1 MSLTEYDMYID
12 GSFVGAEHN
21 QRFESLNP
29 ENNQAWATFPDASES
44 DVERSVQS
52 AKNAFNDHW
61 SKTSVAERAK
71 YLRAIGD
78 KMFENAELLG
88 KTESI
93 DSGKLLKETKFQ
105 SEYMKEYFY
114 YYADLAESMN
124 NETPIPN
131 IDKPNMEVVEV
142 REPIGVVACIIPW
155 NSQMFLMATKVAPAL
170 AAGNTVVM
178 KSSELAP
185 APLIEFAKLVHD
197 TGLPK
202 GVINIISG
210 GAEVGRL
217 LTSHKDVGKILF
229 TGGTST
235 ASHVIRNSAENY
247 ASLTLELGGK
257 SPVVVFDD
265 ADVENALNNITTAI
279 FSGNGCSC
287 IAGSVLVLQDTIYDT
302 FLDQLTERAKKIKL
316 GSPLDE
322 DSQMGPLNNDKQVEF
337 IEKNIKQSVEQ
348 GAKVICGGTKAPEF
362 SNGCYFLP
370 TIIECPDRSIST
382 ANTELFGP
390 ILSVIKFKTEEE
402 ALQIANDNDYGL
414 SSGVFSED
422 PEKCDR
428 VSKALDAG
436 ICFKNC
442 YRFISYAASF
452 GGRKN
457 SGYGRESGA
466 DAISDMQ
473 IKKTIWTS
481 NSRVTEDPFKIR

>member
-1 MSLTEYDMYID
+1 MSLTEYQMYID
-12 GSFVGAEHN
+12 GEFIGSENN

-29 ENNQAWATFPDASES
+29 ENNQPWAIFPEASEN
-44 DVERSVQS
+44 DVKRSIES
-52 AKNAFNDHW
+52 AKNAFQTW
-61 SKTSVAERAK
+61 SKTSVTKRAE

-78 KMFENAELLG
+78 KMYEQADLLG
-88 KTESI
+88 RTESI

-114 YYADLAESMN
+114 YYADLVESMN
-124 NETPIPN
+124 NETPITN
-131 IDKPNMEVVEV
+131 IDKPDMEVVEV
-142 REPIGVVACIIPW
+142 REAIGVIACIIPW

-170 AAGNTVVM
+170 AAGNTVVI

-185 APLIEFAKLVHD
+185 APLVEFAKLIDEVQ
-197 TGLPK
+197 LPN
-202 GVINIISG
+202 GVINVISG
-210 GAEVGRL
+210 GAEVGKI
-217 LTSHKDVGKILF
+217 LTSHKDIGKILF
-229 TGGTST
+229 TGGTAT
-235 ASHVIRNSAENY
+235 ASHVIKNSAENY

-265 ADVENALNNITTAI
+265 ADTENALNNITTAI

-287 IAGSVLVLQDTIYDT
+287 IAGSVLVLQETIYDS
-302 FLDQLTERAKKIKL
+302 FLEQLSGRAKKIKL
-316 GSPLDE
+316 GSPLSE
-322 DSQMGPLNNDKQVEF
+322 DSQMGPLNNDKQIEF
-337 IEKNIKQSVEQ
+337 IEKNINQSVKQ
-348 GAKVICGGTKAPEF
+348 GAKIICGGKRAPEF
-362 SNGCYFLP
+362 SEGCFFLP
-370 TIIECPDRSIST
+370 TIIECPDRTIST

-402 ALQIANDNDYGL
+402 AMQIANDNDYGL

-466 DAISDMQ
+466 DAITDMQ
-473 IKKTIWTS
+473 LTKTIWTS

>member
-1 MSLTEYDMYID
+1 MSLTEYQMYID
-12 GSFVGAEHN
+12 GEFIGSENN

-29 ENNQAWATFPDASES
+29 ENNQPWAIFPEASEN
-44 DVERSVQS
+44 DVKRSIES
-52 AKNAFNDHW
+52 AKNAFQTW
-61 SKTSVAERAK
+61 SKTSVTKRAE

-78 KMFENAELLG
+78 KMYEQADLLG
-88 KTESI
+88 RTESI

-114 YYADLAESMN
+114 YYADLVESMN
-124 NETPIPN
+124 NETPITN
-131 IDKPNMEVVEV
+131 IDKPDMEVVEV
-142 REPIGVVACIIPW
+142 REAIGVIACIIPW

-170 AAGNTVVM
+170 AAGNTVVI

-185 APLIEFAKLVHD
+185 APLVEFAKLIDEVQ
-197 TGLPK
+197 LPK
-202 GVINIISG
+202 GVINVISG
-210 GAEVGRL
+210 GAEVGKI
-217 LTSHKDVGKILF
+217 LTSHKDIGKILF
-229 TGGTST
+229 TGGTAT
-235 ASHVIRNSAENY
+235 ASHVIKNSAENY

-265 ADVENALNNITTAI
+265 ADTENALNNITTAI

-287 IAGSVLVLQDTIYDT
+287 IAGSVLVLQETIYNS
-302 FLDQLTERAKKIKL
+302 FLEQLSGRAKKIKL
-316 GSPLDE
+316 GSPLSE
-322 DSQMGPLNNDKQVEF
+322 DSQMGPLNNDKQIEF
-337 IEKNIKQSVEQ
+337 IEKNINQSVKQ
-348 GAKVICGGTKAPEF
+348 GAKIICGGKRAPEF
-362 SNGCYFLP
+362 SEGCFFLP
-370 TIIECPDRSIST
+370 TIIECPDRTIST

-402 ALQIANDNDYGL
+402 AMQIANDNDYGL

-466 DAISDMQ
+466 DAIADMQ
-473 IKKTIWTS
+473 LKKTIWTS

>member
-1 MSLTEYDMYID
+1 MSLTEYQMYID
-12 GSFVGAEHN
+12 GEFIGSENN

-29 ENNQAWATFPDASES
+29 ENNQPWAIFPEASEN
-44 DVERSVQS
+44 DVKRSIES
-52 AKNAFNDHW
+52 EKNAFQTW
-61 SKTSVAERAK
+61 SKTSVTKRAE

-78 KMFENAELLG
+78 KMYEQADLLG
-88 KTESI
+88 RTESI

-114 YYADLAESMN
+114 YYADLVESMN
-124 NETPIPN
+124 NETPITN
-131 IDKPNMEVVEV
+131 IDKPDMEVVEV
-142 REPIGVVACIIPW
+142 REAICVIACIIPW

-170 AAGNTVVM
+170 AAGNTVVI

-185 APLIEFAKLVHD
+185 APLVEFAKLIDEVQ
-197 TGLPK
+197 LPK
-202 GVINIISG
+202 GVINVISG
-210 GAEVGRL
+210 GAEVGKI
-217 LTSHKDVGKILF
+217 LTSHKDIGKILF
-229 TGGTST
+229 TGGTAT
-235 ASHVIRNSAENY
+235 ASHVIKNSAENY

-265 ADVENALNNITTAI
+265 ADTENALNNITTAI

-287 IAGSVLVLQDTIYDT
+287 IAGSVLVLQETIYDS
-302 FLDQLTERAKKIKL
+302 FLEQLSDRAKKIKL
-316 GSPLDE
+316 GSPLSE
-322 DSQMGPLNNDKQVEF
+322 DSQMGPLNNDKQIEF
-337 IEKNIKQSVEQ
+337 IEKNINQSVKQ
-348 GAKVICGGTKAPEF
+348 GAKIICGGKRAPEF
-362 SNGCYFLP
+362 SEGCFFLP
-370 TIIECPDRSIST
+370 TIIECPDRTIST

-402 ALQIANDNDYGL
+402 AMQIANDNDYGL

-466 DAISDMQ
+466 DAITDMQ
-473 IKKTIWTS
+473 LKKTIWTS

>member
-1 MSLTEYDMYID
+1 MSLKKYQMYID
-12 GSFVGAEHN
+12 GEFVDAENN
-21 QRFESLNP
+21 QSFESLNP
-29 ENNQAWATFPDASES
+29 ENNKPWAIVPEASKK
-44 DVERSVQS
+44 DIDRCIQS
-52 AKNAFNDHW
+52 AKLAFHSW
-61 SKTSVAERAK
+61 SKTSVVERAK

-78 KMFENAELLG
+78 KMFEHAEILG

-114 YYADLAESMN
+114 YYADLAESMK
-124 NETPIPN
+124 NETLIPN
-131 IDKPNMEVVEV
+131 IDKPDMEVVEIK
-142 REPIGVVACIIPW
+142 EPIGVIACVIPW

-170 AAGNTVVM
+170 AAGNTVVI

-185 APLIEFAKLVHD
+185 VPLVEFAKLVD
-197 TGLPK
+197 DVQLPK
-202 GVINIISG
+202 GVINVISG
-210 GAEVGRL
+210 GAEVGRV
-217 LTSHKDVGKILF
+217 LTSHKDIGKILF
-229 TGGTST
+229 TGGTAT
-235 ASHVIRNSAENY
+235 ASHVIKNSAENY

-257 SPVVVFDD
+257 SPVIVFND
-265 ADVENALNNITTAI
+265 ADTENALNNITTAI

-287 IAGSVLVLQDTIYDT
+287 IAGSVLVLQDTIYDS
-302 FLDQLTERAKKIKL
+302 FLGQLTERASNIKL
-316 GSPLDE
+316 GSPLNDE
-322 DSQMGPLNNDKQVEF
+322 SQMGPLNNDKQIEF
-337 IEKNIKQSVEQ
+337 IEKNINQSVEQ
-348 GAKVICGGTKAPEF
+348 GAKIICGGKRAPEF
-362 SNGCYFLP
+362 SEGCFFLP
-370 TIIECPDRSIST
+370 TIIECPDRSISS

-390 ILSVIKFKTEEE
+390 ILSVIKFKTEDE
-402 ALQIANDNDYGL
+402 AMQIANDNVYGL

-428 VSKALDAG
+428 VSKAIDAG

-466 DAISDMQ
+466 DAIADMQ

-481 NSRVTEDPFKIR
+481 NSRVTVDPFKIR

>member
-1 MSLTEYDMYID
+1 MSLTEYQMYID
-12 GSFVGAEHN
+12 GEFVGSENN

-29 ENNQAWATFPDASES
+29 ENNQPWAIFPEASEN
-44 DVERSVQS
+44 DVKRSVES
-52 AKNAFNDHW
+52 AKNAFQTW
-61 SKTSVAERAK
+61 SKTSVAKRAE

-78 KMFENAELLG
+78 KMFEQADLLG
-88 KTESI
+88 RTESI

-114 YYADLAESMN
+114 YYADLVESMN
-124 NETPIPN
+124 NETPITN
-131 IDKPNMEVVEV
+131 IDKPDMEVVEV
-142 REPIGVVACIIPW
+142 REPIGVIACIIPW

-170 AAGNTVVM
+170 AAGNTVVI

-185 APLIEFAKLVHD
+185 APLVEFAKLIDEVQ
-197 TGLPK
+197 LPK
-202 GVINIISG
+202 GVINVISG
-210 GAEVGRL
+210 GAEVGKI
-217 LTSHKDVGKILF
+217 LTSHKDIGKILF
-229 TGGTST
+229 TGGTAT
-235 ASHVIRNSAENY
+235 ASHVIKNSAENY

-257 SPVVVFDD
+257 SPVIVFDD
-265 ADVENALNNITTAI
+265 ADSENALNNITTAI

-287 IAGSVLVLQDTIYDT
+287 IAGSVLVLQETIYDS
-302 FLDQLTERAKKIKL
+302 FLEQLSDRAKKIKL
-316 GSPLDE
+316 GSPLNE
-322 DSQMGPLNNDKQVEF
+322 DSQMGPLNNNKQVEF
-337 IEKNIKQSVEQ
+337 IEKNINQSVEQ
-348 GAKVICGGTKAPEF
+348 GAKIICGGKRAPEF
-362 SNGCYFLP
+362 PEGCFFLP
-370 TIIECPDRSIST
+370 TIIECPDRTIST

-402 ALQIANDNDYGL
+402 AMQIANENDYGL

-466 DAISDMQ
+466 NAITDMQ
-473 IKKTIWTS
+473 LTKTIWTS

>member
-1 MSLTEYDMYID
+1 MSLKKYQMYID
-12 GSFVGAEHN
+12 GEFVDAENN
-21 QRFESLNP
+21 QSFESLNP
-29 ENNQAWATFPDASES
+29 ENNKPWAIVPEASKK
-44 DVERSVQS
+44 DIDRCIQS
-52 AKNAFNDHW
+52 AKLAFHTW

-78 KMFENAELLG
+78 KMFEQAEILG

-114 YYADLAESMN
+114 YYADLAESMK
-124 NETPIPN
+124 NETLIPN
-131 IDKPNMEVVEV
+131 IDKPDMEVVEIK
-142 REPIGVVACIIPW
+142 EPIGVIACIIPW

-170 AAGNTVVM
+170 AAGNTVVI

-185 APLIEFAKLVHD
+185 APLVEFAKLVD
-197 TGLPK
+197 DVQLPK
-202 GVINIISG
+202 GVINVISG
-210 GAEVGRL
+210 GAEVGKV
-217 LTSHKDVGKILF
+217 LTSHKDIGKILF
-229 TGGTST
+229 TGGTAT
-235 ASHVIRNSAENY
+235 ASHVIKNSAENY

-257 SPVVVFDD
+257 SPVIVFDD
-265 ADVENALNNITTAI
+265 ADTENALNNITTAI

-287 IAGSVLVLQDTIYDT
+287 IAGSVLVLQDTIYDS
-302 FLDQLTERAKKIKL
+302 FLGQLTERAKNIKL

-322 DSQMGPLNNDKQVEF
+322 ESQMGPLNNNK
-337 IEKNIKQSVEQ
+337 Q
-348 GAKVICGGTKAPEF
+348 GATVICGGKRAPEF
-362 SNGCYFLP
+362 SEGCYFLP

-402 ALQIANDNDYGL
+402 AMQIANDNVYGL

-428 VSKALDAG
+428 VSKAIDAG

-466 DAISDMQ
+466 DAIADMQ

-481 NSRVTEDPFKIR
+481 NSRVTVDPFKIR

>member
-1 MSLTEYDMYID
+1 MSLKKYQMYID
-12 GSFVGAEHN
+12 GEFVDAENN
-21 QRFESLNP
+21 QSFESLNP
-29 ENNQAWATFPDASES
+29 ENNKPWAIVPEASKK
-44 DVERSVQS
+44 DIDRCIQS
-52 AKNAFNDHW
+52 AKLAFHSW
-61 SKTSVAERAK
+61 SKTSVVERAK

-78 KMFENAELLG
+78 KMFEHAEILG

-114 YYADLAESMN
+114 YYADLAESMK
-124 NETPIPN
+124 NETLIPN
-131 IDKPNMEVVEV
+131 IDKPDMEVVEIK
-142 REPIGVVACIIPW
+142 EPIGVIACVIPW

-170 AAGNTVVM
+170 AAGNTVVI

-185 APLIEFAKLVHD
+185 VPLVEFAKLVD
-197 TGLPK
+197 DVQLPK
-202 GVINIISG
+202 GVINVISG
-210 GAEVGRL
+210 GAEVGRV
-217 LTSHKDVGKILF
+217 LTSHKDIGKILF
-229 TGGTST
+229 TGGTAT
-235 ASHVIRNSAENY
+235 ASHVIKNSAENY

-257 SPVVVFDD
+257 SPVIVFND
-265 ADVENALNNITTAI
+265 ADTENALNNITTAI

-287 IAGSVLVLQDTIYDT
+287 IAGSVLVLQDTIYDS
-302 FLDQLTERAKKIKL
+302 FLGQLTERASNIKL
-316 GSPLDE
+316 GSPLNDE
-322 DSQMGPLNNDKQVEF
+322 SQMGPLNNDKQIEF
-337 IEKNIKQSVEQ
+337 IEKNINQSVEQ
-348 GAKVICGGTKAPEF
+348 GAKIIYGGKRAPEF
-362 SNGCYFLP
+362 SEGCFFLP
-370 TIIECPDRSIST
+370 TIIECPDRSISS

-390 ILSVIKFKTEEE
+390 ILSVIKFKTEDE
-402 ALQIANDNDYGL
+402 AMQIANDNVYGL

-428 VSKALDAG
+428 VSKAIDAG

-466 DAISDMQ
+466 DAIADMQ

-481 NSRVTEDPFKIR
+481 NSRVTVDPFKIR

>member
-1 MSLTEYDMYID
+1 MSLTEYQMYID
-12 GSFVGAEHN
+12 GEFIGSENN

-29 ENNQAWATFPDASES
+29 ENNQPWAIFPEASEN
-44 DVERSVQS
+44 DVKRSVES
-52 AKNAFNDHW
+52 AKNAFQTW
-61 SKTSVAERAK
+61 SKTSVAKRAE

-78 KMFENAELLG
+78 KMFEQADLLG
-88 KTESI
+88 RTESI

-114 YYADLAESMN
+114 YYADLVESMN
-124 NETPIPN
+124 NETPITN
-131 IDKPNMEVVEV
+131 IDKPDMEVVEV
-142 REPIGVVACIIPW
+142 REPIGVIACIIPW

-170 AAGNTVVM
+170 AAGNTVVI

-185 APLIEFAKLVHD
+185 APLVEFAKLIDEVQ
-197 TGLPK
+197 LPK
-202 GVINIISG
+202 GVINVISG
-210 GAEVGRL
+210 GAEVGKI
-217 LTSHKDVGKILF
+217 LTSHKDIGKILF
-229 TGGTST
+229 TGGTAT
-235 ASHVIRNSAENY
+235 ASHVIKNSAENY

-265 ADVENALNNITTAI
+265 ADTENALNNITTAI

-287 IAGSVLVLQDTIYDT
+287 IAGSVLVLQETIYDS
-302 FLDQLTERAKKIKL
+302 FLEQLSDRAKKIKL
-316 GSPLDE
+316 GSPLNE
-322 DSQMGPLNNDKQVEF
+322 DSQMGPLNNNKQVEF
-337 IEKNIKQSVEQ
+337 IEKNINQSVKQ
-348 GAKVICGGTKAPEF
+348 GAKIICGGKRAPEF
-362 SNGCYFLP
+362 SEGCFFLP
-370 TIIECPDRSIST
+370 TIIECLDRTIST

-402 ALQIANDNDYGL
+402 AMQIANDNDYGL

-428 VSKALDAG
+428 VSKTLDAG

-466 DAISDMQ
+466 DAITDMQ
-473 IKKTIWTS
+473 LTKTIWTS

>member
-1 MSLTEYDMYID
+1 MSLKKYQMYID
-12 GSFVGAEHN
+12 GEFVDAENN
-21 QRFESLNP
+21 QFFESLNP
-29 ENNQAWATFPDASES
+29 ENNKPWAIAPEASKK
-44 DVERSVQS
+44 DIDRCIQS
-52 AKNAFNDHW
+52 AKLAFHTW

-78 KMFENAELLG
+78 KMFEQAEILG

-114 YYADLAESMN
+114 YYADLAESMK
-124 NETPIPN
+124 NETLIPN
-131 IDKPNMEVVEV
+131 IDKPDMEVVEIK
-142 REPIGVVACIIPW
+142 EPIGVIACVIPW

-170 AAGNTVVM
+170 AAGNTVVI

-185 APLIEFAKLVHD
+185 VPLVEFAKLVD
-197 TGLPK
+197 DVQLPK
-202 GVINIISG
+202 GVINVISG
-210 GAEVGRL
+210 GAEVGRV
-217 LTSHKDVGKILF
+217 LTSHKDIGKILF
-229 TGGTST
+229 TGGTAT
-235 ASHVIRNSAENY
+235 ASHVIKNSAENY

-257 SPVVVFDD
+257 SPVIVFND
-265 ADVENALNNITTAI
+265 ADTENALNNITTAI

-287 IAGSVLVLQDTIYDT
+287 IAGSVLVLQDTIYDS
-302 FLDQLTERAKKIKL
+302 FLGQLTERASNIKL
-316 GSPLDE
+316 GSPLNDE
-322 DSQMGPLNNDKQVEF
+322 SQMGPLNNDKQIEF
-337 IEKNIKQSVEQ
+337 IEKNINQSVEQ
-348 GAKVICGGTKAPEF
+348 GAKIIYGGKRAPEF
-362 SNGCYFLP
+362 SEGCFFLP
-370 TIIECPDRSIST
+370 TIIECPDRSISS

-390 ILSVIKFKTEEE
+390 ILSVIKFKTEDE
-402 ALQIANDNDYGL
+402 AMQIANDNVYGL

-428 VSKALDAG
+428 VSKAIDAG

-466 DAISDMQ
+466 DAIADMQ

-481 NSRVTEDPFKIR
+481 NSRVTVDPFKIR

>member
-1 MSLTEYDMYID
+1 MSLTEYQMYID
-12 GSFVGAEHN
+12 GEFIGSENN

-29 ENNQAWATFPDASES
+29 ENNQPWAIFPEASEN
-44 DVERSVQS
+44 DVKRSIES
-52 AKNAFNDHW
+52 AKNAFQTW
-61 SKTSVAERAK
+61 SKTSVTKRAE

-78 KMFENAELLG
+78 KMYEQADLLG
-88 KTESI
+88 RTESI

-114 YYADLAESMN
+114 YYADLVESMN
-124 NETPIPN
+124 NETPITN
-131 IDKPNMEVVEV
+131 IDKPDMEVVEV
-142 REPIGVVACIIPW
+142 REAIGVIACIIPW

-170 AAGNTVVM
+170 AAGNTVVI

-185 APLIEFAKLVHD
+185 APLVEFAKLIDEVQ
-197 TGLPK
+197 LPK
-202 GVINIISG
+202 GVINVISG
-210 GAEVGRL
+210 GAEVGKI
-217 LTSHKDVGKILF
+217 LTSHKDIGKILF
-229 TGGTST
+229 TGGTAT
-235 ASHVIRNSAENY
+235 ASHVIKNSAENY

-265 ADVENALNNITTAI
+265 ADTENALNNITTAI

-287 IAGSVLVLQDTIYDT
+287 IAGSVLVLQETIYNS
-302 FLDQLTERAKKIKL
+302 FLEQLSGRAKKIKL
-316 GSPLDE
+316 GSPLSE
-322 DSQMGPLNNDKQVEF
+322 DSQMGPLNNDKQIEF
-337 IEKNIKQSVEQ
+337 IEKNINQSVKQ
-348 GAKVICGGTKAPEF
+348 GAKIICGGKRAPEF
-362 SNGCYFLP
+362 SEGCFFLP
-370 TIIECPDRSIST
+370 TIIECPDRTIST

-402 ALQIANDNDYGL
+402 AMQIANDNDYGL

-466 DAISDMQ
+466 DAITDMQ
-473 IKKTIWTS
+473 LTKTIWTS

>member
-1 MSLTEYDMYID
+1 MNLTEYKMYID
-12 GSFVGAEHN
+12 GSFIDAENN

-29 ENNQAWATFPDASES
+29 ENNQPWASFPEASAK
-44 DVERSVQS
+44 DVENSVQS
-52 AKNAFNDHW
+52 AKTAFKNSW
-61 SKTSVAERAK
+61 SKTSISERAK

-88 KTESI
+88 RIESI

-114 YYADLAESMN
+114 YYADLLEKMN
-124 NETPIPN
+124 NETPISN
-131 IDKPNMEVVEV
+131 IDKPDMEVVEV
-142 REPIGVVACIIPW
+142 SEPIGVIACIIPW

-170 AAGNTVVM
+170 AAGNTVVI

-185 APLIEFAKLVHD
+185 GPLIEFVKLVHEI
-197 TGLPK
+197 GLPK

-210 GAEVGRL
+210 GAEVGKI
-217 LTSHKDVGKILF
+217 LTSHKDIGKILF
-229 TGGTST
+229 TGGTAT

-257 SPVVVFDD
+257 SPVIVFDD
-265 ADVENALNNITTAI
+265 ADTENALNNITTAI

-287 IAGSVLVLQDTIYDT
+287 IAGSVLVLQDTIYDS
-302 FLDQLTERAKKIKL
+302 FLEDLSKRAQKIKL
-316 GSPLDE
+316 GSPLNE
-322 DSQMGPLNNDKQVEF
+322 DSQMGPLNNNKQVEF
-337 IEKNIKQSVEQ
+337 IEKNINQSIEQ
-348 GAKVICGGTKAPEF
+348 GAKVICGGTRSPDF
-362 SNGCYFLP
+362 SEGCYFLP
-370 TIIECPDRSIST
+370 TIIECPDRTIST

-390 ILSVIKFKTEEE
+390 VLSVIKFKTEVE
-402 ALQIANDNDYGL
+402 AMQIANDNDYGL

-422 PEKCDR
+422 SEKCDR
-428 VSKALDAG
+428 VSKSLDAG

-466 DAISDMQ
+466 DAITDMQ

-481 NSRVTEDPFKIR
+481 KSRVTEDPFKIR

>member
-1 MSLTEYDMYID
+1 MSLTEYQMYID
-12 GSFVGAEHN
+12 GEFIGSEN
-21 QRFESLNP
+21 DQRFESLNP
-29 ENNQAWATFPDASES
+29 ENNQPWAIFPEASEN
-44 DVERSVQS
+44 DVKRSVES
-52 AKNAFNDHW
+52 AKNAFQTW
-61 SKTSVAERAK
+61 SKTSVVKRAE

-78 KMFENAELLG
+78 KMFEQADLLG
-88 KTESI
+88 RTESI

-114 YYADLAESMN
+114 YYADLVESMN
-124 NETPIPN
+124 NETPITN
-131 IDKPNMEVVEV
+131 IDKPDMEVVEV
-142 REPIGVVACIIPW
+142 REPIGVIACIIPW

-170 AAGNTVVM
+170 AAGNTVVI

-185 APLIEFAKLVHD
+185 APLVEFAKLIDEVQ
-197 TGLPK
+197 LPK
-202 GVINIISG
+202 GVINVISG
-210 GAEVGRL
+210 GAEVGKI
-217 LTSHKDVGKILF
+217 LTSHKDIGKILF
-229 TGGTST
+229 TGGTAT
-235 ASHVIRNSAENY
+235 ASHVIKNSAENY

-257 SPVVVFDD
+257 SPVIVFDD
-265 ADVENALNNITTAI
+265 ADSENALNNITTAI

-287 IAGSVLVLQDTIYDT
+287 IAGSVLVLQETIYDS
-302 FLDQLTERAKKIKL
+302 FLEQLSDRAKKIKL
-316 GSPLDE
+316 GSPLNE
-322 DSQMGPLNNDKQVEF
+322 DSQMGPLNNNKQVEF
-337 IEKNIKQSVEQ
+337 IEKNINQSVEQ
-348 GAKVICGGTKAPEF
+348 GAKIICGGKRAPEF
-362 SNGCYFLP
+362 PEGCFFLP
-370 TIIECPDRSIST
+370 TIIECPDRTIST

-402 ALQIANDNDYGL
+402 AMQIANENDYGL

-466 DAISDMQ
+466 NAITDMQ
-473 IKKTIWTS
+473 LTKTIWTS

>member
-1 MSLTEYDMYID
+1 MCLTEYQMYID
-12 GSFVGAEHN
+12 GEFIGSENN

-29 ENNQAWATFPDASES
+29 ENNQPWAIFPEASEN
-44 DVERSVQS
+44 DVKRSIES
-52 AKNAFNDHW
+52 AKNAFQTW
-61 SKTSVAERAK
+61 SKTSVTKRAE

-78 KMFENAELLG
+78 KMYEQADLLG
-88 KTESI
+88 RTESI

-114 YYADLAESMN
+114 YYADLVESMN
-124 NETPIPN
+124 NETPITN
-131 IDKPNMEVVEV
+131 IDKPDMEVVEV
-142 REPIGVVACIIPW
+142 REPIGVIACIIPW

-170 AAGNTVVM
+170 AAGNTVVI

-185 APLIEFAKLVHD
+185 APLVEFAKLID
-197 TGLPK
+197 ELQLPK
-202 GVINIISG
+202 GVINVISG
-210 GAEVGRL
+210 GAEVGKI
-217 LTSHKDVGKILF
+217 LTSHKDIGKILF
-229 TGGTST
+229 TGGTAT
-235 ASHVIRNSAENY
+235 ASHVIKNSAKNY

-265 ADVENALNNITTAI
+265 ADTENALNNITTAI

-287 IAGSVLVLQDTIYDT
+287 IAGSVLVLQETIYDS
-302 FLDQLTERAKKIKL
+302 FLEQLSDRAKKIKL
-316 GSPLDE
+316 GSPLSA

-337 IEKNIKQSVEQ
+337 IEKNINQSVKQ
-348 GAKVICGGTKAPEF
+348 GAKIICGGKRAPEF
-362 SNGCYFLP
+362 SEGCFFLP
-370 TIIECPDRSIST
+370 TIIECPDRTIST

-402 ALQIANDNDYGL
+402 AMQIANDNDYGL

-428 VSKALDAG
+428 VSKTLDAG

-466 DAISDMQ
+466 DAITDMQ
-473 IKKTIWTS
+473 LTKTIWTS

>member
-1 MSLTEYDMYID
+1 MSLTEYQMYID
-12 GSFVGAEHN
+12 GEFIGSENN

-29 ENNQAWATFPDASES
+29 ENNQPWAIFPEASEN
-44 DVERSVQS
+44 DVKRSVES
-52 AKNAFNDHW
+52 AKNAFQTW
-61 SKTSVAERAK
+61 SKTSVAKRAE

-78 KMFENAELLG
+78 KMFEQADLLG
-88 KTESI
+88 RTESI

-114 YYADLAESMN
+114 YYADLVESMN
-124 NETPIPN
+124 NETPITN
-131 IDKPNMEVVEV
+131 IDKPDMEVVEV
-142 REPIGVVACIIPW
+142 REAIGVIACIIPW

-170 AAGNTVVM
+170 AAGNTVVI

-185 APLIEFAKLVHD
+185 APLVEFAKLIDEVQ
-197 TGLPK
+197 LPK
-202 GVINIISG
+202 GVINVISG
-210 GAEVGRL
+210 GAEVGKI
-217 LTSHKDVGKILF
+217 LTSHKDIGKILF
-229 TGGTST
+229 TGGTAT
-235 ASHVIRNSAENY
+235 ASHVIKNSAENY

-265 ADVENALNNITTAI
+265 ADTENALNNITTAI

-287 IAGSVLVLQDTIYDT
+287 IAGSVLVLQETIYDS
-302 FLDQLTERAKKIKL
+302 FLEQLSGRAKKIKL
-316 GSPLDE
+316 GSPLSE
-322 DSQMGPLNNDKQVEF
+322 DSQMGPLNNDKQIEF
-337 IEKNIKQSVEQ
+337 IEKNINQSVKQ
-348 GAKVICGGTKAPEF
+348 GAKIICGGKRAPEF
-362 SNGCYFLP
+362 SEGCFFLP
-370 TIIECPDRSIST
+370 TIIECPDRTIST

-402 ALQIANDNDYGL
+402 AMQIANDNDYGL

-428 VSKALDAG
+428 VSKALNAG

-466 DAISDMQ
+466 DAITDMQ
-473 IKKTIWTS
+473 LTKTIWTS

>member
-1 MSLTEYDMYID
+1 MSLTEYQMYID
-12 GSFVGAEHN
+12 GEFIGSENN

-29 ENNQAWATFPDASES
+29 ENNQPWAIFPEASEN
-44 DVERSVQS
+44 DVKRSIES
-52 AKNAFNDHW
+52 AKNAFQTW
-61 SKTSVAERAK
+61 SKTSVTKRAE

-78 KMFENAELLG
+78 KMYEQADLLG
-88 KTESI
+88 RTESI

-114 YYADLAESMN
+114 YYADLVESMN
-124 NETPIPN
+124 NETPITN
-131 IDKPNMEVVEV
+131 IDKPDMEVVEV
-142 REPIGVVACIIPW
+142 REAIGVIACIIPW

-170 AAGNTVVM
+170 AAGNTVVI

-185 APLIEFAKLVHD
+185 APLVEFAKLIDEVQ
-197 TGLPK
+197 LPK
-202 GVINIISG
+202 GVINVISG
-210 GAEVGRL
+210 GAEVGKI
-217 LTSHKDVGKILF
+217 LTSHKDIGKILF
-229 TGGTST
+229 TGGTAT
-235 ASHVIRNSAENY
+235 ASHVIKNSAENY

-265 ADVENALNNITTAI
+265 ADTENALNNITTAI

-287 IAGSVLVLQDTIYDT
+287 IAGSVLVLQETIYDS
-302 FLDQLTERAKKIKL
+302 FLEQLSGRAKKIKL
-316 GSPLDE
+316 GSPLSE
-322 DSQMGPLNNDKQVEF
+322 DSQMGPLNNDKQIEF
-337 IEKNIKQSVEQ
+337 IEKNINQSVKQ
-348 GAKVICGGTKAPEF
+348 GAKIICGGKRAPEF
-362 SNGCYFLP
+362 SEGCFFLP
-370 TIIECPDRSIST
+370 TIIECPDRTIST

-402 ALQIANDNDYGL
+402 AMQIANDNDYGL

-466 DAISDMQ
+466 DAITDMQ
-473 IKKTIWTS
+473 LTKTIWTS

>member
-1 MSLTEYDMYID
+1 MSKIQDFKMYINGEWED
-12 GSFVGAEHN
+12 SSSGKKIET
-21 QRFESLNP
+21 LNP
-29 ENNQAWATFPDASES
+29 ENNEVWATVPEANEK
-44 DVERSVQS
+44 DVDEAVQT
-52 AKNAFNDHW
+52 AQKAFENSW
-61 SKTSVAERAK
+61 SILHPRERAK
-71 YLRAIGD
+71 YLKLIADQLRA
-78 KMFENAELLG
+78 NAEHLG
-88 KTESI
+88 KIETI
-93 DSGKLLKETKFQ
+93 DTGKLYRETKTQ
-105 SEYMKEYFY
+105 ANYIAEYYDYFAGL
-114 YYADLAESMN
+114 ADKVEG
-124 NETPIPN
+124 TVVP
-131 IDKPNMEVVEV
+131 IDKPDMQVTTT
-142 REPIGVVACIIPW
+142 RISIGVVAAIIPW
-155 NSQMFLMATKVAPAL
+155 NSQMLLTAVKLAPAL
-170 AAGNTVVM
+170 AMGNTVVI
-178 KSSELAP
+178 KASELAP
-185 APLIEFAKLVHD
+185 ITLLEFAKLIDEVQ
-197 TGLPK
+197 LPK
-202 GVINIISG
+202 GVINVISG

-217 LTSHKDVGKILF
+217 LTSHKDIGKILF

-287 IAGSVLVLQDTIYDT
+287 IAGSVLVLQDTIYDS
-302 FLDQLTERAKKIKL
+302 FLDQLTDRAKKIKL

-322 DSQMGPLNNDKQVEF
+322 ESQMGPLNNDKQVEF

-348 GAKVICGGTKAPEF
+348 GAKVICGGKKAPEF
-362 SNGCYFLP
+362 SEGCYFLP
-370 TIIECPDRSIST
+370 TIIECPDRTLST

-466 DAISDMQ
+466 DAIADMQ
-473 IKKTIWTS
+473 LKKTIWTS

>member
-1 MSLTEYDMYID
+1 MSLKKYQMYID
-12 GSFVGAEHN
+12 GEFVDAENN
-21 QRFESLNP
+21 QSFESLNP
-29 ENNQAWATFPDASES
+29 ENNKPWAIVPEASKK
-44 DVERSVQS
+44 DIDRCIQS
-52 AKNAFNDHW
+52 AKLAFHTW

-78 KMFENAELLG
+78 KMFEQAEILG

-114 YYADLAESMN
+114 YYADLAESMK
-124 NETPIPN
+124 NETLIPN
-131 IDKPNMEVVEV
+131 IDKPDMEVVEIK
-142 REPIGVVACIIPW
+142 EPIGVIACVIPW

-170 AAGNTVVM
+170 AAGNTVVI

-185 APLIEFAKLVHD
+185 VPLVEFAKLVD
-197 TGLPK
+197 DVQLPK
-202 GVINIISG
+202 GVINVISG
-210 GAEVGRL
+210 GAEVGRV
-217 LTSHKDVGKILF
+217 LTSHKDIGKILF
-229 TGGTST
+229 TGGTAT
-235 ASHVIRNSAENY
+235 ASHVIKNSAENY

-257 SPVVVFDD
+257 SPVIVFND
-265 ADVENALNNITTAI
+265 ADTENALNNITTAI

-287 IAGSVLVLQDTIYDT
+287 IAGSVLVLQDTIYDS
-302 FLDQLTERAKKIKL
+302 FLGQLTERASNIKL
-316 GSPLDE
+316 GSPLNDE
-322 DSQMGPLNNDKQVEF
+322 SQMGPLNNDKQIEF
-337 IEKNIKQSVEQ
+337 IEKNINQSVEQ
-348 GAKVICGGTKAPEF
+348 GAKIIYGGKRAPEF
-362 SNGCYFLP
+362 SEGCFFLP
-370 TIIECPDRSIST
+370 TIIECPDRSISS

-390 ILSVIKFKTEEE
+390 ILSVIKFKTEDE
-402 ALQIANDNDYGL
+402 AMQIANDNVYGL

-428 VSKALDAG
+428 VSKAIDAG

-466 DAISDMQ
+466 DAIADMQ

-481 NSRVTEDPFKIR
+481 NSRVTVDPFKIR